1 MTQTEAECFCH
12 DFGGHLVSLHS
23 IQDYRALQQ
32 ATTLSG
38 YKNAVFI
45 GAYETREN
53 NWVWTDGSGNVDTTA
68 DWAKQNLRTDNY
80 GGQED
85 HLGYCGPACTTA
97 YRMGPDGACG
107 HQACCGSRTANGGGG
122 QSNCVGI
129 HDWGRS
135 DKGTKLGVAC
145 SILSSGQQPS
155 YTGPNGR

>member
-85 HLGYCGPACTTA
+85 HLGYCGPACTSA
-97 YRMGPDGACG
+97 HRMNGKCG
-107 HQACCGSRTANGGGG
+107 GRTTNGGGG
-122 QSNCVGI
+122 QTSCIGI